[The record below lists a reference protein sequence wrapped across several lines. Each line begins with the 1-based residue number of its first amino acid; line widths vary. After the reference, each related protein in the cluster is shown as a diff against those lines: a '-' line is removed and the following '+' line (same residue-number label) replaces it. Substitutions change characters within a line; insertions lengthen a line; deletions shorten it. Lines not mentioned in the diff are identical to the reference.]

1 MRLKSALED
10 FEANT
15 LGAVRGALGRFSY
28 VGRLHDGNGIY
39 KHWGLAKVHGE
50 DAAQRAMRTSH
61 RALLSEVLKKPLAVL
76 LNDVRASCS
85 NERSTNEE
93 CSESQFLASLSES
106 SPKPVS
112 PAARAHLKSVL
123 AALLALVETRNSANR
138 RDA

>member
-28 VGRLHDGNGIY
+28 VGRLHDGNGTY
-39 KHWGLAKVHGE
+39 KHWGLAKIHGE
-50 DAAQRAMRTSH
+50 DAAQRAMRKSH

-76 LNDVRASCS
+76 LNDVQASCS
-85 NERSTNEE
+85 NVHFTHEE
-93 CSESQFLASLSES
+93 LTESQFLASLSDS
-106 SPKPVS
+106 SPRPVS
-112 PAARAHLKSVL
+112 PAAREHLKSVL